1 MGLITPDYGLLF
13 WMLVSFSIL
22 LVILRKFAWKPIL
35 QGIRNREEKIAKA
48 LRDADYARNEIA
60 KLEERNDELIAKAQA
75 TRDSILAEAKKTKER
90 IIEEARVKSQEE
102 TQKFLNQAQ
111 EQIKREQE
119 IAKLEFKSYATQL
132 VIQISEK
139 IIRQELH
146 DKAKYEEQINSII
159 QELSSQN

>member
-22 LVILRKFAWKPIL
+22 LVILRKFAWKPIM

-90 IIEEARVKSQEE
+90 IIEEARAKSEEE

>member
-22 LVILRKFAWKPIL
+22 LVILRKFAWKPIM